1 MPKVTVFLDGGG
13 QITVE
18 TTRDKTPL
26 QNLETA
32 LKDKKAGKEFRVTY
46 PEAVIIVPDG
56 EKVLGGA
63 VSGL

>member
-1 MPKVTVFLDGGG
+1 MATVTVILDGGG
-13 QITVE
+13 QLTVE

-32 LKDKKAGKEFRVTY
+32 LNNKESGKEFRVTY

-56 EKVLGGA
+56 ANVLGGS